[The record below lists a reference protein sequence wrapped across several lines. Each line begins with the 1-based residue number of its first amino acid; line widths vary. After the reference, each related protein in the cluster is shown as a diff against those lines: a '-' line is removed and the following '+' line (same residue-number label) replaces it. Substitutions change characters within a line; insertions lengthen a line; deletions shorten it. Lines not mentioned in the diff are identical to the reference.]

1 MRGRHRATADLG
13 DLGDLGDMGGQGV
26 RGLWRRHPSAG
37 EDPVVEEA
45 IGILMHRLNV
55 SHRQASAIFEASVA
69 VANIGPGEFARI
81 LAGAIEDKLLAV
93 SRSLPPAQRL
103 GAGAQPAR

>member
-1 MRGRHRATADLG
+1 MWSL
-13 DLGDLGDMGGQGV
+13 Q
-26 RGLWRRHPSAG
+26 PSAA
-37 EDPVVEEA
+37 EDPVVEED
-45 IGILMHRLNV
+45 ICILMHRLNV

-81 LAGAIEDKLLAV
+81 LAGVIEDKLLAV

-103 GAGAQPAR
+103 GAGAQSAR

>member
-1 MRGRHRATADLG
+1 MDGAGA
-13 DLGDLGDMGGQGV
+13 
-26 RGLWRRHPSAG
+26 RGLWTRHPSAG

-69 VANIGPGEFARI
+69 VANIRPVEFARI
-81 LAGAIEDKLLAV
+81 LAGAIEEKLRPA
-93 SRSLPPAQRL
+93 SRSLTPAPRL
-103 GAGAQPAR
+103 AGRAQPAR